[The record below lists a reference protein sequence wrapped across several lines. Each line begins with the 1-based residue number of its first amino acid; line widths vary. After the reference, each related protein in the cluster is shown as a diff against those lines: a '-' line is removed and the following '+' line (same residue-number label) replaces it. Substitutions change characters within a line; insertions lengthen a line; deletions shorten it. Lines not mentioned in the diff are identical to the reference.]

1 MACAEREEKHV
12 ICNVC
17 DNYCPL
23 TAELEQG
30 RLVGLRPY
38 EDPKAICY
46 KAHSYKEYISHP
58 DRILYPM
65 KNLGRRGEQ
74 RWVRISWDQALGE
87 IASKLQEIIARYGPE
102 SLAVSSLVGNCTGD
116 QGMIRRFMNVL
127 GSPNFIS
134 GVHMCAGNT
143 FQVHRVT
150 FGTTVG
156 EDFETANCILLV
168 GHNPHKGNWAGQAAQ
183 IDAALQRGAKLIVLD
198 PRKSENAARAHIH
211 LPLRYGTDA
220 AMLLGFLHVIL
231 EEKLYD
237 PAFVAQYTYGFEQL
251 KARAAEYPLSKVAA
265 ITGCRAEEIAAAARM
280 FATSGPSIIPWG
292 PIPDMQVNSTSAIR
306 CQDILMSVCGFVGK
320 CEVLQCPMPN
330 LVSVSELELHEQLSP
345 AQKAKQLGGA
355 QYPLLSY
362 QGYEQQRGPVKRIYG
377 IEWLDLQASFMA
389 NPAAVFRAMAEDD
402 PYPVRAFLNL
412 GSNALMGYVNQ
423 QRVFDGLM
431 RQELTVVFDHW
442 MTPTAQLADYFL
454 PADYFLERAGMLND
468 DSAAAAMLQQRV
480 LEPRG
485 ECRSL
490 YAVLKGLAQRMG
502 LGAWFPWEDDEALLD
517 YRVQKGGKRWRDIE
531 GDMFLEPSGMV
542 DPLKVGFA
550 TPTGKIELYST
561 VLEKLGCDPLPYYR
575 EPAQSPVSTPEL
587 AREYPLTV
595 FVGLRDKANYLT
607 NLRQIKS
614 LRTINP
620 YPEVYMHPQDIR
632 RAGVENGQWVWV
644 ETTHGRMMLRVLCDE
659 VQPEGTIRVPHGWWI
674 PEWEG
679 GLETGLSGAMLF
691 NDGMILP
698 DDDWNTDR
706 EQGVPNLR
714 GGLLAKVYGVGEEN
728 LPMLASLAAKKAK

>member
-1 MACAEREEKHV
+1 MASMERKHV
-12 ICNVC
+12 ICNAC

-23 TAELEQG
+23 TAELEDG
-30 RLVGLRPY
+30 RLVRLKPC
-38 EDPKAICY
+38 EDPQAICR
-46 KAHSYKEYISHP
+46 KAHSWKDYINHP
-58 DRILYPM
+58 DRIVYPM

-87 IASKLQEIIARYGPE
+87 IASALQKLVARYGPE
-102 SLAVSSLVGNCTGD
+102 TLAVSSLVGNCTGD

-143 FQVHRVT
+143 FQVHRAT
-150 FGTTVG
+150 FGTTIS
-156 EDFETANCILLV
+156 EDLDGADCILLV
-168 GHNPHKGNWAGQAAQ
+168 GHNPHKGNWAGQASQ
-183 IDAALQRGAKLIVLD
+183 IDAALRRGARLIVLD
-198 PRKSENAARAHIH
+198 PRRSENAARAHIH

-220 AMLLGFLHVIL
+220 AMLLGFLYVIL

-237 PAFVAQYTYGFEQL
+237 PAFVARYTYGFEQL
-251 KARAAEYPLSKVAA
+251 KERVRAYPLSRVSA
-265 ITGCRAEEIAAAARM
+265 ITGCRPEEIAAAARM
-280 FATSGPSIIPWG
+280 FAAAGAAVIPWG

-306 CQDILMSVCGFVGK
+306 CQDILLSICGFVGK

-345 AQKAKQLGGA
+345 QQKAKQLGGD

-362 QGYEQQRGPVKRIYG
+362 RGYEKLRGPVKRVYG

-389 NPAAVFRAMAEDD
+389 NPAAVFRAMAEDA
-402 PYPVRAFLNL
+402 PYPVRAFFNL

-423 QRVFDGLM
+423 QRIFNGLM

-454 PADYFLERAGMLND
+454 PADYYLERVGMLND
-468 DSAAAAMLQQRV
+468 DSAAAAMLQQQV
-480 LEPRG
+480 LPPRG

-490 YAVLKGLAQRMG
+490 YAVIKGLAQRMG

-517 YRVQKGGKRWRDIE
+517 YRVQKGGKRWRDVE
-531 GDMFLEPSGMV
+531 SGVSLEPSGMV
-542 DPLKVGFA
+542 DPLQTGFA

-561 VLEKLGCDPLPYYR
+561 VLEELGCDPLPYYR

-595 FVGLRDKANYLT
+595 FVGLRDQGNYLT
-607 NLRQIKS
+607 NLRQIKN
-614 LRTINP
+614 LRAVNP
-620 YPEVYMHPQDIR
+620 DPEVFLHPLDAQ
-632 RAGVENGQWVWV
+632 RAGVNNGQWVWI
-644 ETTHGRMMLRVLCDE
+644 ETTHGRMMARSVCDE
-659 VQPEGTIRVPHGWWI
+659 VQPEGSIRVPHGWWF

-691 NDGMILP
+691 NDGLILP
-698 DDDWNTDR
+698 DDPWNTDR

-714 GGLLAKVYGVGEEN
+714 GGLLAKVYAVEADDM
-728 LPMLASLAAKKAK
+728 PPALAAAGKAISI